1 MRMRF
6 SQLLISFAVTMALLT
21 GLEIVTSTILPAIGW
36 NDYRLTF
43 NVLIILFLAIR
54 LHSAAVPWMI
64 MGLQMVHSIF
74 SIEGWALGTLAGLIV
89 MISANYLKELLH
101 LTTAIMTMITVQL
114 FQMIW
119 YITVT
124 LIICLKIS
132 NFEKF
137 GMIIWSFIP
146 GSILLS
152 LISPI
157 LFWILEQIWRVPS
170 DSGQSSLPYLKICRY
185 FFNFFSPILGVSLC
199 ENQTTD

>member
-1 MRMRF
+1 MKMRF
-6 SQLLISFAVTMALLT
+6 SQLLISFAITVALLT
-21 GLEIVTSTILPAIGW
+21 GLEIVTSTVLPALGW
-36 NDYRLTF
+36 NEYRLTF

-54 LHSAAVPWMI
+54 LKSATVPWMI
-64 MGLQMVHSIF
+64 MSLQMVHSIF
-74 SIEGWALGTLAGLIV
+74 SIEGWALGTMAGLIV

-101 LTTAIMTMITVQL
+101 LTTALMTMITVQL

-119 YITVT
+119 YVTVT
-124 LIICLKIS
+124 LVICLKIS

-157 LFWILEQIWRVPS
+157 LFWILEQIWRMPAE
-170 DSGQSSLPYLKICRY
+170 SGPR
-185 FFNFFSPILGVSLC
+185 GV
-199 ENQTTD
+199 EI

>member
-6 SQLLISFAVTMALLT
+6 SKLLISFAVTMALLT
-21 GLEIVTSTILPAIGW
+21 GLEIVTSTILPALGW
-36 NDYRLTF
+36 NEYRLTF

-54 LHSAAVPWMI
+54 LQSAAVPWMI

-74 SIEGWALGTLAGLIV
+74 SVEGWALGTLAGLIV
-89 MISANYLKELLH
+89 MVSANYLKELLH
-101 LTTAIMTMITVQL
+101 LTTAVMTMITVQL

-119 YITVT
+119 YVTVT

-157 LFWILEQIWRVPS
+157 LFWILEQIWLVPS
-170 DSGQSSLPYLKICRY
+170 DGGPR
-185 FFNFFSPILGVSLC
+185 GV
-199 ENQTTD
+199 EI